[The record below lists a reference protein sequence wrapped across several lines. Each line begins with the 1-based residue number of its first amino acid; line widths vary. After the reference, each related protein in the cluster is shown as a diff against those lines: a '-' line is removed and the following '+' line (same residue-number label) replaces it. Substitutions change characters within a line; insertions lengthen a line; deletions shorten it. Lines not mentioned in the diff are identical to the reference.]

1 MYFGNIDEFGVLD
14 EAYKENELLALS
26 FWCLW
31 GNRFDWNDRVGT
43 KGVNFVLE
51 VVWVVVVH
59 SCLQLRLIRYEWGAF
74 FFDVGVSLKNRS
86 RCLQRTKL
94 CRSFGPKADKLLAGL
109 EQILPYS
116 IYLNFEMQKITLCRK
131 KNIKT
136 NSKDKLNQ

>member
-43 KGVNFVLE
+43 KGVNFILE

-59 SCLQLRLIRYEWGAF
+59 SCLQLRLIRHEWGAS
-74 FFDVGVSLKNRS
+74 FFDVRASLKNCSCRLKEQS
-86 RCLQRTKL
+86 RA
-94 CRSFGPKADKLLAGL
+94 GPSTL
-109 EQILPYS
+109 EQTNYLRAWNKILPHKY
-116 IYLNFEMQKITLCRK
+116 IYIYIYICMIYVSMNILIFMFINKKI
-131 KNIKT
+131 
-136 NSKDKLNQ
+136 